1 MYTLSKR
8 EVREISNRI
17 RDTWPKSIELTSKNL
32 KAIDTEKSGRLLVSD
47 DFTFIQK
54 EEQLIIPHLADMTLL
69 DHFPKVI
76 VDMGA
81 VKFVC
86 NGANIMRPGI
96 MHLDDFKKS
105 DLVIVIDETHRKSLA
120 IGLSRFDGEIM
131 RNFEKGPVITN
142 LHYVGDVFWEL
153 KKEIR
158 N

>member
-8 EVREISNRI
+8 EIRQISECI
-17 RDTWPKSIELTSKNL
+17 RNTWPKSISWMTKNL
-32 KAIDTEKSGRLLVSD
+32 KAIDTEKNGRLLVGD

-54 EEQLIIPHLADMTLL
+54 EEQLIIPHLTEETILS
-69 DHFPKVI
+69 HFPKVI

-86 NGANIMRPGI
+86 NGANVMRPGI
-96 MHLDDFKKS
+96 IYLDEFEQS
-105 DLVIVIDETHRKSLA
+105 DLVIVKDEKHRKSLA
-120 IGLSRFDGEIM
+120 IGITRFDGETTW
-131 RNFEKGPVITN
+131 NFERGQVITN

>member
-8 EVREISNRI
+8 EIREISKCI
-17 RDTWPKSIELTSKNL
+17 RVTWPKSIEWTSKNL
-32 KAIDTEKSGRLLVSD
+32 KAINTEKSGRLLVSD

-54 EEQLIIPHLADMTLL
+54 EEQLIIPHLAEVTLL

-96 MHLDDFKKS
+96 TYFDDFKKS
-105 DLVIVIDETHRKSLA
+105 DLVIIRDEKHRKSIA
-120 IGLSRFDGEIM
+120 IGISRFDGEIM
-131 RNFEKGPVITN
+131 RNFERGPVITN
-142 LHYVGDVFWEL
+142 LHFVGDIFWEL

>member
-8 EVREISNRI
+8 EIRQISECI
-17 RDTWPKSIELTSKNL
+17 RDTWPKSIKWTTKNL
-32 KAIDTEKSGRLLVSD
+32 KAINTEKNGRLLVGD

-54 EEQLIIPHLADMTLL
+54 EEQLIIPHLTEVTLL
-69 DHFPKVI
+69 DHFPNVI

-86 NGANIMRPGI
+86 NGANVMRPGI
-96 MHLDDFKKS
+96 TYLNEFKQS
-105 DLVIVIDETHRKSLA
+105 DLVIVKDEKHRKSLA
-120 IGLSRFDGEIM
+120 IGISRFDGETT
-131 RNFEKGPVITN
+131 RNFERGPVITN